1 MFEVFNL
8 NPVLCGGF
16 SINNHSSGNR
26 IRIENS
32 KYGKHQVIVD
42 NKRNHSLYGFYER
55 YYKSFKKT

>member
-1 MFEVFNL
+1 MLAIFNL
-8 NPVLCGGF
+8 NTVLCGGF

-42 NKRNHSLYGFYER
+42 NKWNHSLS
-55 YYKSFKKT
+55 SFL